1 MITLE
6 DWALIRRLAAEG
18 VSKARIAQRLGI
30 SRTTVIKAVSSD
42 APPRYERR
50 PGPTSF
56 TVFEPR
62 VKELLAQ
69 TPDMPA
75 TVLAERVGW
84 DGSIRWFRDNVARLR
99 PEVRPPDP
107 ADRLIW
113 EPGDAAQCDLWFPPR
128 KIPLED
134 GTSRLLPVLV
144 ITAAHSRFTTGR
156 MIPTRKTEDLLL
168 GTWELLRALGR
179 VPRRLIWDN
188 EPGIG
193 RGPRRAEGVE
203 TFMGTLA
210 TRLVLLSPNDPQS
223 KGVVERRNGF
233 FETSFMP
240 GRSFTSPADFNG
252 QFTEWLGRANSR
264 TVRTLAATPMQRLE
278 VDLAAMLPLPPIP
291 LHLGWRNRIRLGRDY
306 YVRLDTNDY
315 SVDPVAIGRLV
326 DVSADLERVKVRA
339 EGRLLADHPRMWSRS
354 GTLTNPA
361 HVESAAVLRRR
372 FQHRDTP
379 AAGSNDTA
387 ETDLQRDLF
396 DYDRAFGLTG
406 DQSDQEEVS

>member
-1 MITLE
+1 VITLE

-18 VSKARIAQRLGI
+18 VPKARIAQRLGI
-30 SRTTVIKAVSSD
+30 SRTTVIKAVASD
-42 APPRYERR
+42 APPRYERT

-62 VKELLAQ
+62 VRALLKQ

-84 DGSIRWFRDNVARLR
+84 QGSIRWFRENVQQLR

-107 ADRLIW
+107 ADRLVW

-134 GTSRLLPVLV
+134 GTARLLPVLV
-144 ITAAHSRFTTGR
+144 ITAAHSRFVMGR

-168 GTWELLRALGR
+168 GTWELLKGLGR

-193 RGPRRAEGVE
+193 RGQRRADGVAA
-203 TFMGTLA
+203 FMGTLA
-210 TRLVLLSPNDPQS
+210 TRLVLLAPKDPES
-223 KGVVERRNGF
+223 KGVVERRNGW

-240 GRSFTSPADFNG
+240 GRSFASPADFNG
-252 QFTEWLGRANSR
+252 QFTDWLTTANTR
-264 TVRTLAATPMQRLE
+264 VVRTLRAAPMSRLE
-278 VDLAAMLPLPPIP
+278 ADRAAMLPLPPIP

-306 YVRLDTNDY
+306 YVRCDTNDY
-315 SVDPVAIGRLV
+315 SVDPIAIGRVV
-326 DVSADLERVKVRA
+326 DVSADLDQVKVRVD
-339 EGRLLADHPRMWSRS
+339 GRVVADHPRMWVR
-354 GTLTNPA
+354 GVTVTDPT

-372 FQHRDTP
+372 FQHRDVTGPP
-379 AAGSNDTA
+379 AN
-387 ETDLQRDLF
+387 EELDLGRDLG
-396 DYDRAFGLTG
+396 DYDRAFGLDSIG
-406 DQSDQEEVS
+406 DVS